1 MKTFLI
7 GGARSGKSSL
17 AARWAGERS
26 GNVCCVVTAT
36 ASDDEMSAR
45 IAAHRQERPQH
56 WRVREE
62 PVRLGAALRDES
74 RTSMLLLVD
83 CLTLWTA
90 NCLWPPHPEMPGTT
104 GRAATAMALTA
115 TRAAATPAP
124 AGAASATP
132 PTAMPPDA
140 TAVTAP
146 AATVSAATASSANS
160 DLQPDVAGWQAERDD
175 FLASLRA
182 ATNEVIVVS
191 NEVGTGLVPEH
202 AASRLFRDEHG
213 RLNQMVAAA
222 CDEVFLVTAGLALRL
237 K

>member
-1 MKTFLI
+1 LRIIEAMKTFLI

-56 WRVREE
+56 WRLREE

-74 RTSMLLLVD
+74 RTSTLLLVD

-90 NCLWPPHPEMPGTT
+90 NCLWPPRPEMPDTT
-104 GRAATAMALTA
+104 GRVATAMT
-115 TRAAATPAP
+115 
-124 AGAASATP
+124 
-132 PTAMPPDA
+132 
-140 TAVTAP
+140 
-146 AATVSAATASSANS
+146 
-160 DLQPDVAGWQAERDD
+160 QPDVAGWQAERDD
-175 FLASLRA
+175 FLVSLRA

-202 AASRLFRDEHG
+202 AGSRLFRDEHG

>member
-26 GNVCCVVTAT
+26 RNVCCVVTAT

-45 IAAHRQERPQH
+45 IAAHRRERPQH

-74 RTSMLLLVD
+74 RTSTLLLVD

-90 NCLWPPHPEMPGTT
+90 NCLWPPRPEMPGTT
-104 GRAATAMALTA
+104 GRAATAMT
-115 TRAAATPAP
+115 
-124 AGAASATP
+124 
-132 PTAMPPDA
+132 
-140 TAVTAP
+140 
-146 AATVSAATASSANS
+146 
-160 DLQPDVAGWQAERDD
+160 QPDVAGWQAERDD

-213 RLNQMVAAA
+213 RLNQMVAAV